1 MGENKDEQNLIDFK
15 FEWEGKDFDKV
26 APNVKEL
33 AEKLVELKLVK
44 VNPDLDETRK
54 SYHFTYRGL

>member
-1 MGENKDEQNLIDFK
+1 MEENKDEQNLIDFK

>member
-1 MGENKDEQNLIDFK
+1 MEENKDEQNLIDFK

-54 SYHFTYRGL
+54 SYHLTYRSL